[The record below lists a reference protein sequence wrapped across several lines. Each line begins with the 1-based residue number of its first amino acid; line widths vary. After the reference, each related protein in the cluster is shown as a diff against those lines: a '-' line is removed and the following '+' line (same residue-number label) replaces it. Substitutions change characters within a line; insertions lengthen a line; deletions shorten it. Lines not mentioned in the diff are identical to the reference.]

1 LGWQARVELDTWMPP
16 NQLKN
21 DAFAKPQRG
30 KNPLSQRARKFALT
44 AFLCCFGL
52 TSAAQDLQIDL
63 SLRSEI
69 VPPPPHRE
77 GQTYTRTLIV
87 KHNSPDLFVRAH
99 LFGLPPEPPN
109 VAPFDQVISIGSTC
123 LNVCNFQVIG
133 GVCIGETQFI
143 EPGGEYRCETQFRA
157 GTYAGNPAR
166 ILTRVVP
173 YVFGNYT
180 DPNFSNNDV
189 QETLGILAPTL
200 QAPMTRLAIFL
211 TAVMVLLTGIW
222 AGRRG

>member
-1 LGWQARVELDTWMPP
+1 MLDRWMPLHYLINEKFVKQCNGRNYP
-16 NQLKN
+16 
-21 DAFAKPQRG
+21 
-30 KNPLSQRARKFALT
+30 SQRARKFALT

-77 GQTYTRTLIV
+77 GQTYTQILIV
-87 KHNSPDLFVRAH
+87 RHNSTDLFVRAH
-99 LFGLPPEPPN
+99 LFALPPEPPN
-109 VAPFDQVISIGSTC
+109 VAPFDQLIAIGSTC
-123 LNVCNFQVIG
+123 SNVCNFQVLG

-143 EPGGEYRCETQFRA
+143 EPGGEYRCEAQFRA

-166 ILTRVVP
+166 IRTRVVP

-189 QETLGILAPTL
+189 QETLGILPPRV
-200 QAPMTRLAIFL
+200 QAPMTRFAMLL